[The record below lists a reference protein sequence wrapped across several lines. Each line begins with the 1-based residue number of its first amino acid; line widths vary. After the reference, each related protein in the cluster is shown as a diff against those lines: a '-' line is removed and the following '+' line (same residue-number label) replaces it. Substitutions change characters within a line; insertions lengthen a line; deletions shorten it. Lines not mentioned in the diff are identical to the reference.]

1 MKRIAIIGS
10 GGAGKSTLARK
21 LGQALNRE
29 VSHLDALF
37 WKPNWVGVPRQEQI
51 IVQTELVKQE
61 EWIIDGNYGG
71 TLDIRLHAAD
81 TIIYLDYP
89 RLLCMYRAIKRSV
102 QYRNKTR
109 PDMGAGCKE
118 KVDLRFLKWIWEYP
132 KTTRPDILSR
142 LQQLS
147 DEKQVV
153 ILKSPSEAK
162 RFLMNL
168 RKVMG

>member
-51 IVQTELVKQE
+51 IIQTELVKQE

-162 RFLMNL
+162 RFLNNL
-168 RKVMG
+168 GKERG

>member
-10 GGAGKSTLARK
+10 GGAGKSTMARK
-21 LGQALNRE
+21 LGQALNRD

-51 IVQTELVKQE
+51 IVQNELVKRE

-71 TLDIRLHAAD
+71 TLDIRLNAAD

-89 RLLCMYRAIKRSV
+89 RLLCMYRALKRSI

-109 PDMGAGCKE
+109 PDMGPGCKE
-118 KVDLRFLKWIWEYP
+118 KIDLPFLKWIWEYP
-132 KTTRPDILSR
+132 KTRRPEIINK

-147 DEKQVV
+147 GEKQVV
-153 ILKSPSEAK
+153 ILKSPGEAK
-162 RFLMNL
+162 RFLKSVVKA
-168 RKVMG
+168 RG

>member
-10 GGAGKSTLARK
+10 GGAGKSTMARK
-21 LGQALNRE
+21 LGQALHRE

-51 IVQTELVKQE
+51 IVQNELVNRE

-71 TLDIRLHAAD
+71 TLDIRLNAAD
-81 TIIYLDYP
+81 TIIYLDFP
-89 RLLCMYRAIKRSV
+89 RLLCMYRAVKRSI

-118 KVDLRFLKWIWEYP
+118 KIDLQFLKWIWEYP
-132 KTTRPDILSR
+132 NTKRPEIINK

-147 DEKQVV
+147 EEKQIV
-153 ILKSPSEAK
+153 ILKSPGEAK
-162 RFLMNL
+162 RFLASL
-168 RKVMG
+168 GKDRG